1 MHYKDLDQLQHAY
14 EHVYLSPHL
23 DDAVLSCGGALARH
37 VANGARALVVTL
49 CTAVPPPDG
58 PFSDLAHEFH
68 GEWGLSPAEVVT
80 ARLREDEVAMAR
92 LGVDYMYVGMMDALY
107 RHPEAYNSRASIFG
121 TPAADDPLQAP
132 LAQFLA
138 TLRERMPNAMF
149 YAPLGAGKHVDH
161 QITYLTVL
169 DVLGEGV
176 AFYEEIPYVLQPNVL
191 QQRLNELDAPF
202 VASIIN
208 IDNGVLRKVRAAA
221 AYESQLD
228 VLFGGAASMEQQL
241 YDYAEDLRS
250 EAGTYGERLWL
261 RVI

>member
-1 MHYKDLDQLQHAY
+1 MHYQNLDQLQHVY
-14 EHVYLSPHL
+14 EHVYISPHL
-23 DDAVLSCGGALARH
+23 DDAVFSCGGALARH
-37 VANGARALVVTL
+37 VASGGRALVVTL

-58 PFSDLAHEFH
+58 PFSNLAHEFH
-68 GEWGLSPAEVVT
+68 GEWGLSPEEVVT
-80 ARLREDEVAMAR
+80 ARLREDQVAMAR
-92 LGVDYMYVGMMDALY
+92 LGVDYVYIGMMDALY

-121 TPAADDPLQAP
+121 TPAADDPLHRP

-138 TLRERMPNAMF
+138 MLRERMPDAMF
-149 YAPLGAGKHVDH
+149 YVPLGAGKHVDH
-161 QITYLTVL
+161 QITFMAALNA
-169 DVLGEGV
+169 LGEGV
-176 AFYEEIPYVLQPNVL
+176 AFYEEIPYVLQPDVL

-208 IDNGVLRKVRAAA
+208 IDHGLVRKIRAAA

-228 VLFGGAASMEQQL
+228 VLFGGPAAMEQL
-241 YDYAEDLRS
+241 LHDYAEDVRP

>member
-1 MHYKDLDQLQHAY
+1 MRYEHLDQLQHAY
-14 EHVYLSPHL
+14 DHVYISPHL
-23 DDAVLSCGGALARH
+23 DDAVLSCGGALACH

-80 ARLREDEVAMAR
+80 ARLREDAAAMAR
-92 LGVDYMYVGMMDALY
+92 LGVDYMYAGMMDALY
-107 RHPEAYNSRASIFG
+107 RHPQAYNSRAAIFG
-121 TPAADDPLQAP
+121 TPAADDPLRPP
-132 LAQFLA
+132 LMQFLRR
-138 TLRERMPNAMF
+138 LRQRMPDAML
-149 YAPLGAGKHVDH
+149 YVPLGAGKHVDH
-161 QITYLTVL
+161 QIVYMAAL
-169 DVLGEGV
+169 DALGAGV
-176 AFYEEIPYVLQPNVL
+176 AFYEEMPYILQPGVL

-208 IDNGVLRKVRAAA
+208 IDHGMLRKVRAAA

-228 VLFGGAASMEQQL
+228 VLFGGPAAMEQQL
-241 YDYAEDLRS
+241 QAYAEDLRP

-261 RVI
+261 RVM